1 MEGKYYSV
9 GGVDGPQIYQ
19 ITVDGRDVTVSCSPV
34 KRVSIIAGGY
44 VGAGTTIMASKGE
57 GITEASM
64 RLNGTETYIRVE
76 CVDEY
81 GRTAW
86 SNPYYL

>member
-1 MEGKYYSV
+1 
-9 GGVDGPQIYQ
+9 
-19 ITVDGRDVTVSCSPV
+19 
-34 KRVSIIAGGY
+34 
-44 VGAGTTIMASKGE
+44 MAPKGE
-57 GITEASM
+57 KIAEASM
-64 RLNGTETYIRVE
+64 KVTGTETYIRVE

>member
-1 MEGKYYSV
+1 MN
-9 GGVDGPQIYQ
+9 
-19 ITVDGRDVTVSCSPV
+19 
-34 KRVSIIAGGY
+34 IIAGGY
-44 VGAGTTIMASKGE
+44 VGAGTTIMAPKGE
-57 GITEASM
+57 KITEASM
-64 RLNGTETYIRVE
+64 RLSGTETYIRVE